1 MKAQL
6 KIWVVLTAVLFFVNH
21 NPVNAQFLK
30 NVLNSVKQTSQN
42 NTSNKVDQI
51 TNNALDKIEGLG
63 KKKSKKKTPSSNSS
77 NTAAVAD
84 TTKPASNNTQAP
96 GANAGGSNTSN
107 AQPQNNPYNSDGSFI
122 SLNLSSDRIIATGA
136 VIISGSSVK
145 YKNFN
150 SVNLTITTQDGTGK
164 ESRTLPLDS
173 SGAYSTI
180 WQLMT
185 DGDYIVYAKSSDG
198 KNTVS
203 KPLGVFKP
211 DDIDSV
217 IQPLKTAITKASDR
231 LTEDIDKVKST
242 LTGQDADAL
251 QKKMDDFADKKD
263 KVLKQLDDVGTAGKG
278 MTDVEKKYGALPSS
292 VLKNVS
298 DMTNAVAEQTN
309 QVNAAIDAAD
319 HKSYDNSVCEYLVMV
334 SEACA
339 AFSTFVNFEGKF
351 TKILTNLAGDK
362 AGRAVAGYGAQSMT
376 GGSDAAAQAAGECAS
391 LFVDAKTESEALKA
405 NFSPLSFGGDI
416 VHMCSDLL
424 LKKYCAVMSGNLDQ
438 TYECTYRN
446 KDNNVWWKYTYTTK
460 AVISLRYPKNNAGG
474 STIKMK
480 GNIEGNATKFTI
492 FQDAQQ
498 IDEYKDA
505 MKGRERLTQFYSI
518 SLHKP
523 VAIPFSAA
531 SADKNVGFGAVAR
544 AIATPASFNLPID
557 ADYDVAQKKVTIY
570 VNDALNDFTPA
581 VCYIYGYIAIAA
593 GIPLVTRVN
602 YPINSVRLT
611 LGKVMRDNSH
621 FDVKTDAENNLM
633 INGTGKTKLGDA
645 SSSSEQ
651 DINFSFKLKSDE

>member
-1 MKAQL
+1 MKRQL
-6 KIWVVLTAVLFFVNH
+6 KIWLVLTALLLFVNH
-21 NPVNAQFLK
+21 HVAHAQFLK

-42 NTSNKVDQI
+42 NTGNKVDQI
-51 TNNALDKIEGLG
+51 TNKALDKVENLG
-63 KKKSKKKTPSSNSS
+63 KKKSKGTTTSPTGSNM
-77 NTAAVAD
+77 AAVAD
-84 TTKPASNNTQAP
+84 TTKTAGNNATAQNTTAGNNT
-96 GANAGGSNTSN
+96 NN

-136 VIISGSSVK
+136 VLITGSSVK

-164 ESRTLPLDS
+164 ESRTLPLDT

-180 WQLMT
+180 WQLNS

-203 KPLGVFKP
+203 RRLGVFKP
-211 DDIDSV
+211 EDMDSV
-217 IQPLKTAITKASDR
+217 IKPLKTSITTASDK
-231 LTEDIDKVKST
+231 LEEDIDKAKST

-251 QKKMDDFADKKD
+251 QKKMSDFTDKKD
-263 KVLKQLDDVGTAGKG
+263 KVLKQLDDVAAAGKG
-278 MTDVEKKYGALPSS
+278 LVNVEKKHGALPSS

-298 DMTNAVAEQTN
+298 DMTDVIAGQTRQVEQAIEATDH
-309 QVNAAIDAAD
+309 AAT
-319 HKSYDNSVCEYLVMV
+319 DNSVCEYLVIV

-351 TKILTNLAGDK
+351 TKVLTNLAGDK
-362 AGRAVAGYGAQSMT
+362 AGRAVAGYSAKSMT
-376 GGSDAAAQAAGECAS
+376 GGSDAASQAAGECAS
-391 LFVDAKTESEALKA
+391 LFVDAKTESDALEA

-424 LKKYCAVMSGNLDQ
+424 LKKYCAVMSGELDH

-460 AVISLRYPKNNAGG
+460 AAISLRYPKNNAGG

-498 IDEYKDA
+498 IDAYKDA
-505 MKGRERLTQFYSI
+505 MKGREGLTQFYSI
-518 SLHKP
+518 CLHKP

-531 SADKNVGFGAVAR
+531 SADKDVGFGAVAR
-544 AIATPASFNLPID
+544 AIATPASFNIPID

-570 VNDALNDFTPA
+570 ANDALNDFTPA
-581 VCYIYGYIAIAA
+581 VCYIYGYISIAA

-602 YPINSVRLT
+602 YPINSVKLT
-611 LGKVMRDNSH
+611 LGKVIRDNSH
-621 FDVKTDAENNLM
+621 FNVNADAENNLM
-633 INGTGKTKLGDA
+633 VNGTGKTKLGDA
-645 SSSSEQ
+645 SSATEQ